1 MLALGMI
8 AALAMP
14 GTAQATPQL
23 GDLGVKQS
31 MSVKASNGESLE
43 GKDLRAIQLATYTAA
58 SVDGNTIVGYD
69 LTTNT
74 ALASDITAAA
84 KAAGATD
91 TNLTVNGKNDPM
103 VWVVKNLTDSRSDPW
118 SGKLRNFCNSL
129 AKQTNFAKQD
139 GTAVSTLS
147 QDKATMSTGNV
158 LVPGIYA
165 IVDRTPATTTL
176 SSGTAIKTTAS
187 IMMMNG
193 TAVNGVNQLRTAGGT
208 TLTLGQVIYKV
219 SNVESPDKKVNVG
232 SAWKDSASEAIGK
245 DLTYRVTQK
254 IPNWTGYEHYYLALN
269 DTLGAGLDYG
279 SLTSI
284 TVGGKALA
292 STFYKENVNGKTI
305 SWLFGVNGDILAS
318 DASKAALPVGATITV
333 TYKARLNGNAVI
345 GSPCNVNSID
355 LEYSHNPNAWQD
367 HNNQPGNEV
376 KVCTG
381 EIALRK
387 VDAKSQKLTGAKFA
401 IAQGA
406 SDQNAFETR
415 GPRQRHLPP
424 RHQRRYHHNHH
435 IRSRR
440 TKIQGLKGEYT
451 ITETQAPQDYSSLM
465 LPSAVVTVNVDD
477 TNMTWSLDVK
487 SDPNNLI
494 KKGDSHTVVVTNI
507 RTITEIPLTGA
518 AGLTMLFSI
527 AALLFIGGIVMLRMC
542 DQATTS
548 QHPTIGNTWRFPR
561 IANHGTKKRPTNA
574 ASSDGAWEPPC
585 SPQRHSSSA
594 SP

>member
-1 MLALGMI
+1 MTQHTIRRRCVAFLAIGAM

-14 GTAQATPQL
+14 STAQAAPQL
-23 GDLGVKQS
+23 ADLGVKQS

-74 ALASDITAAA
+74 ALAPDITAAA
-84 KAAGATD
+84 KTAGATD
-91 TNLTVNGKNDPM
+91 ANLTVNGKNDPM
-103 VWVVKNLTDSRSDPW
+103 AWVVKNLTDSRSDLW

-129 AKQTNFAKQD
+129 AKQTNFAKQE
-139 GTAVSTLS
+139 GTAVATAS
-147 QDKATMSTGNV
+147 QDKTTMSTGNV

-232 SAWKDSASEAIGK
+232 STWKDSASEAIGK

-254 IPNWTGYEHYYLALN
+254 IPNWTGYDHYHLALN
-269 DTLGAGLDYG
+269 DKLGTGLDYV

-292 STFYKENVNGKTI
+292 DTFYKENVNGKTI

-318 DASKAALPVGATITV
+318 DASKAALPVGSTITV
-333 TYKARLNGNAVI
+333 TYTARLNGNAVI
-345 GSPCNVNSID
+345 GSPCNVNYID

-387 VDAKSQKLTGAKFA
+387 VDAKNQKLTGAKFT

-406 SDQNAFETR
+406 NNKTPLKLVSLGKGNYRLATSSDTTTTTTFEA
-415 GPRQRHLPP
+415 GE
-424 RHQRRYHHNHH
+424 
-435 IRSRR
+435 

-451 ITETQAPQDYSSLM
+451 ITETQAPQDYSPLM

-477 TNMTWSLDVK
+477 ATMTWSIDVK

-527 AALLFIGGIVMLRMC
+527 ATLLFIGGIVMLRMC
-542 DQATTS
+542 
-548 QHPTIGNTWRFPR
+548 
-561 IANHGTKKRPTNA
+561 K
-574 ASSDGAWEPPC
+574 
-585 SPQRHSSSA
+585 SA
-594 SP
+594 DDR

>member
-1 MLALGMI
+1 M
-8 AALAMP
+8 
-14 GTAQATPQL
+14 
-23 GDLGVKQS
+23 
-31 MSVKASNGESLE
+31 
-43 GKDLRAIQLATYTAA
+43 
-58 SVDGNTIVGYD
+58 DGNTIVGYD

-355 LEYSHNPNAWQD
+355 LEYSHNPTHGRTTTTSPA
-367 HNNQPGNEV
+367 
-376 KVCTG
+376 TR
-381 EIALRK
+381 L
-387 VDAKSQKLTGAKFA
+387 KS
-401 IAQGA
+401 
-406 SDQNAFETR
+406 
-415 GPRQRHLPP
+415 
-424 RHQRRYHHNHH
+424 
-435 IRSRR
+435 
-440 TKIQGLKGEYT
+440 
-451 ITETQAPQDYSSLM
+451 AP
-465 LPSAVVTVNVDD
+465 
-477 TNMTWSLDVK
+477 VK
-487 SDPNNLI
+487 SHYARSTPKTKSSPARNSPSP
-494 KKGDSHTVVVTNI
+494 KAS
-507 RTITEIPLTGA
+507 
-518 AGLTMLFSI
+518 
-527 AALLFIGGIVMLRMC
+527 
-542 DQATTS
+542 AT
-548 QHPTIGNTWRFPR
+548 
-561 IANHGTKKRPTNA
+561 KRL
-574 ASSDGAWEPPC
+574 
-585 SPQRHSSSA
+585 
-594 SP
+594 

>member
-318 DASKAALPVGATITV
+318 DASKALPVGATITV
-333 TYKARLNGNAVI
+333 TYKARLNSNAVI

-406 SDQNAFETR
+406 SDKTPLKLVALGNGTYRLATSGDTTTTTTFEA
-415 GPRQRHLPP
+415 GE
-424 RHQRRYHHNHH
+424 
-435 IRSRR
+435 

-542 DQATTS
+542 
-548 QHPTIGNTWRFPR
+548 R
-561 IANHGTKKRPTNA
+561 
-574 ASSDGAWEPPC
+574 SSND
-585 SPQRHSSSA
+585 
-594 SP
+594 

>member
-1 MLALGMI
+1 MTQRTIRRRCAAFLAIGAM

-14 GTAQATPQL
+14 STAQAAPQL
-23 GDLGVKQS
+23 ADLDAKQS

-284 TVGGKALA
+284 TV
-292 STFYKENVNGKTI
+292 
-305 SWLFGVNGDILAS
+305 
-318 DASKAALPVGATITV
+318 
-333 TYKARLNGNAVI
+333 TYKARLNSNAVI

-406 SDQNAFETR
+406 SDKTPLKLVALGNGTYRLATSGDTTTTTTFEA
-415 GPRQRHLPP
+415 GE
-424 RHQRRYHHNHH
+424 
-435 IRSRR
+435 

-542 DQATTS
+542 
-548 QHPTIGNTWRFPR
+548 R
-561 IANHGTKKRPTNA
+561 
-574 ASSDGAWEPPC
+574 SSND
-585 SPQRHSSSA
+585 
-594 SP
+594 

>member
-1 MLALGMI
+1 MI
-8 AALAMP
+8 
-14 GTAQATPQL
+14 
-23 GDLGVKQS
+23 
-31 MSVKASNGESLE
+31 
-43 GKDLRAIQLATYTAA
+43 
-58 SVDGNTIVGYD
+58 
-69 LTTNT
+69 
-74 ALASDITAAA
+74 DI
-84 KAAGATD
+84 
-91 TNLTVNGKNDPM
+91 
-103 VWVVKNLTDSRSDPW
+103 
-118 SGKLRNFCNSL
+118 FH
-129 AKQTNFAKQD
+129 
-139 GTAVSTLS
+139 
-147 QDKATMSTGNV
+147 
-158 LVPGIYA
+158 
-165 IVDRTPATTTL
+165 RTPSTTTL

-245 DLTYRVTQK
+245 DLTYRETQK

-333 TYKARLNGNAVI
+333 TYNARLNGNPVI
-345 GSPCNVNSID
+345 GTPWTVNSLD
-355 LEYSHNPNAWQD
+355 LEYSHTPNAWQD

-387 VDAKSQKLTGAKFA
+387 VDAKSQKLTGAKFD

-406 SDQNAFETR
+406 SDKTPLKLVALGNGTYRLATSGDTTTTTTFEA
-415 GPRQRHLPP
+415 GE
-424 RHQRRYHHNHH
+424 
-435 IRSRR
+435 

-542 DQATTS
+542 
-548 QHPTIGNTWRFPR
+548 R
-561 IANHGTKKRPTNA
+561 
-574 ASSDGAWEPPC
+574 SSND
-585 SPQRHSSSA
+585 
-594 SP
+594 

>member
-1 MLALGMI
+1 MTQRTIRRRCAAFLAIGAM

-14 GTAQATPQL
+14 STAQAAPQL
-23 GDLGVKQS
+23 ADLDAKQS
-31 MSVKASNGESLE
+31 MSVKASNGERLE
-43 GKDLRAIQLATYTAA
+43 GKNLHAIQLATYTAA
-58 SVDGNTIVGYD
+58 SVDDNTIVGYD

-84 KAAGATD
+84 KTAGATD
-91 TNLTVNGKNDPM
+91 ANLTVNGKNDPM

-129 AKQTNFAKQD
+129 AKQTNFAKQE
-139 GTAVSTLS
+139 GTAVATLS
-147 QDKATMSTGNV
+147 QDKTTMSTGNV

-165 IVDRTPATTTL
+165 IVDRTPATTTP
-176 SSGTAIKTTAS
+176 SGGTAVKTTAS

-193 TAVNGVNQLRTAGGT
+193 T
-208 TLTLGQVIYKV
+208 
-219 SNVESPDKKVNVG
+219 
-232 SAWKDSASEAIGK
+232 
-245 DLTYRVTQK
+245 
-254 IPNWTGYEHYYLALN
+254 
-269 DTLGAGLDYG
+269 
-279 SLTSI
+279 
-284 TVGGKALA
+284 
-292 STFYKENVNGKTI
+292 
-305 SWLFGVNGDILAS
+305 
-318 DASKAALPVGATITV
+318 
-333 TYKARLNGNAVI
+333 AVI

-387 VDAKSQKLTGAKFA
+387 VDTKNQKLTGAKFT
-401 IAQGA
+401 IAQGT
-406 SDQNAFETR
+406 SDKTPLKLVSLGNGNYRLATSGDTTTTTTFEA
-415 GPRQRHLPP
+415 GE
-424 RHQRRYHHNHH
+424 
-435 IRSRR
+435 

-465 LPSAVVTVNVDD
+465 LPSAVVTVNIDD
-477 TNMTWSLDVK
+477 ATMTWSIDVK

-494 KKGDSHTVVVTNI
+494 KKDDSHTVVVTNI

-542 DQATTS
+542 
-548 QHPTIGNTWRFPR
+548 
-561 IANHGTKKRPTNA
+561 K
-574 ASSDGAWEPPC
+574 
-585 SPQRHSSSA
+585 SA
-594 SP
+594 DDC